1 MINSID
7 PNVVNAANG
16 GAQGPSVN
24 NAQEMRT
31 NFMTL
36 LVAQLK
42 NQDPMNPMENAEMT
56 SQLAQINTV
65 SGIETLNDTMKE
77 INGQIDNT
85 RFMQASGLIGKAVL
99 VEGNSMMVG
108 EQGAT
113 TPYGIEL
120 DDFAEQVKVTISDNS
135 GRVVRELSLENI
147 PSGTQSMVWDGLMD
161 DGTAAPAGSY
171 SFTVEAMSGEA
182 PVGVSRL
189 NYAQVMAVSVGE
201 NRTPL
206 LDLGGIMDPV
216 RLESI
221 RQII

>member
-16 GAQGPSVN
+16 AQGPVVN
-24 NAQEMRT
+24 NAEEMRT

-36 LVAQLK
+36 LVAQLN
-42 NQDPMNPMENAEMT
+42 NQDPLNPMENAEMT

-65 SGIETLNDTMKE
+65 SGIEAMHDTMKE

-85 RFMQASGLIGKAVL
+85 RFMQASALIGKAVL
-99 VEGNSMMVG
+99 VEGNRMMVG

-113 TPYGIEL
+113 TPFGVEL
-120 DDFAEQVKVTISDNS
+120 DGFAEKVNVTITDGS
-135 GRVVRELSLENI
+135 GRVVRELSLENV

-171 SFTVEAMSGEA
+171 SFNVEAMSGED

>member
-1 MINSID
+1 MLNSLD
-7 PNVVNAANG
+7 PNVIASANG

-24 NAQEMRT
+24 NAEEMRT

-36 LVAQLK
+36 LVAQLN

-65 SGIETLNDTMKE
+65 SGIESLNDTMKE

-85 RFMQASGLIGKAVL
+85 RFMQASALIGKAVL
-99 VEGNSMMVG
+99 VDGNRMMVG
-108 EQGAT
+108 EAGST

-120 DDFAEQVKVTISDNS
+120 DDFAEQVNVTISDGS
-135 GRVVRELSLENI
+135 GRVVRELSLENV
-147 PSGTQSMVWDGLMD
+147 PQGTQTLTWDGIME

-171 SFTVEAMSGEA
+171 SFTVQALNGED
-182 PVGVSRL
+182 PVSVSRL
-189 NYAQVMAVSVGE
+189 NYAQVMAVSTGE
-201 NRTPL
+201 NRTPM